1 MKNRL
6 LMLTLTAALLC
17 GCGSAESSGGGAE
30 NIPAAG
36 AVGAVTQTVTTAS
49 DSPAAETSI
58 SVPTKT
64 EPEALR
70 PRRSTDSITAGHT
83 VSDYTVTLKCTVRDN
98 NIYTDY
104 KGELTDAEQLER
116 VWKMLTAA
124 EAAPPER
131 FAGYFRNGGQFPSV
145 LTLTPK
151 WGGQEVSISGGIGY
165 YNEGEEGGP
174 SIFVFEGYSAPDGG
188 IYTMC
193 CTEEYDS
200 NWLEELCR
208 DTVIKQDKVIGQSIE
223 DKQTINTEVVF
234 VSRSTNWA
242 WGVYDSL
249 TFVDMK
255 GGIYSLSLSSGN
267 DNYDYIPKTVE
278 QLLPELDRMIKDE
291 NTLPIRKLDADDAAA
306 LPAIR
311 ALGREISGTAKYT
324 EDKEISMDAGQKTL
338 YLVAD
343 RVIELNTRGDVE
355 HDLDDPA
362 ARKAA
367 EMYSEMMYAE
377 RE

>member
-6 LMLTLTAALLC
+6 LMLTLAAALLC
-17 GCGSAESSGGGAE
+17 GCGSAEDSSGAE

-49 DSPAAETSI
+49 DSSTAEASI
-58 SVPTKT
+58 SVPIKT

-70 PRRSTDSITAGHT
+70 PRRATDSITAGHT

-208 DTVIKQDKVIGQSIE
+208 DTVIKQDKVTGQSIE
-223 DKQTINTEVVF
+223 DKQTINSEVIF

-242 WGVYDSL
+242 EGFYDSL
-249 TFVDMK
+249 TFMDMK
-255 GGIYSLSLSSGN
+255 GNIYSLTLADSGYCN
-267 DNYDYIPKTVE
+267 SCSYRTVE
-278 QLLPELDRMIKDE
+278 QLLPDLEKMIGDG
-291 NTLPIRKLDADDAAA
+291 NTLPVKRLDSEDISA
-306 LPAIR
+306 LPAVK
-311 ALGREISGTAKYT
+311 ALGSEIPEDAKNT
-324 EDKEISMDAGQKTL
+324 EDRTASFDRGQRTL
-338 YLVAD
+338 YIVTD
-343 RVIELNTRGDVE
+343 RVIELYTKGDVE
-355 HDLDDPA
+355 HELDNHAAAKA
-362 ARKAA
+362 ARMYDEMIRRA
-367 EMYSEMMYAE
+367 E
-377 RE
+377 

>member
-17 GCGSAESSGGGAE
+17 GCGSAENSSGAE

-49 DSPAAETSI
+49 DSSTAETSI
-58 SVPTKT
+58 SVPVKT
-64 EPEALR
+64 EPTTLR
-70 PRRSTDSITAGHT
+70 PRAYEDSITAGHT
-83 VSDYTVTLKCTVRDN
+83 VSDYTVTLKCTVRDCDIN
-98 NIYTDY
+98 TDY
-104 KGELTDAEQLER
+104 EGEITDGEQLAR
-116 VWKMLTAA
+116 VWDMLKAA
-124 EAAPPER
+124 EAAPPNS
-131 FAGYFRNGGQFPSV
+131 FAGYFGNGGQFSSV

-193 CTEEYDS
+193 CTEEYGPS
-200 NWLEELCR
+200 WLEELCR
-208 DTVIKQDKVIGQSIE
+208 DTVIKQDKVTGQSIE
-223 DKQTINTEVVF
+223 DKQTIDSEVIF

-255 GGIYSLSLSSGN
+255 GCIYSLTLSSGN

-278 QLLPELDRMIKDE
+278 QLLPELDRMIKDG
-291 NTLPIRKLDADDAAA
+291 NTLPVGRLDDDDAAA

-311 ALGREISGTAKYT
+311 ALGADIPADARPTEDEEISR
-324 EDKEISMDAGQKTL
+324 DAGQKTL

-355 HDLDDPA
+355 HELDDPA

-367 EMYSEMMYAE
+367 EMYSEMMYTE